1 MIRNISEAITYRFAI
16 SLTWLIVLCHATP
29 TVLAAPAKI
38 AIVID
43 DIGYRA
49 SDREAVR
56 LQGQFTYSILP
67 FAPLTQQ
74 LAQAVHH
81 SKREAM
87 LHLPM
92 EAMSGNRML
101 GRGALFT
108 DMDEKTMRAAIN
120 EALDNVP
127 YTQGINNHMGSKFT
141 TAEQPLRWLMD
152 ELKQR
157 DLYFLDS
164 KTTPRSL
171 AEASA
176 KRIGLA
182 TAHRHIFLDNQRDH
196 QYLTQQFNRLLRIAK
211 SNSYAI
217 AIAHPH
223 PETIAFLQNI
233 GDRLKQEN
241 IELVPFSQILPLIST
256 IKKPHKTSSFSLV
269 AAPN

>member
-16 SLTWLIVLCHATP
+16 SLTWLIVLCHASP

-92 EAMSGNRML
+92 EAISGNRML

-196 QYLTQQFNRLLRIAK
+196 QYLTQQFNRLLKIAK

-223 PETIAFLQNI
+223 PETIAFLNNI
-233 GDRLKQEN
+233 GDRLKKEN
-241 IELVPFSQILPLIST
+241 IELVPFSQLLPLTRMADKEQSRSHFSAST
-256 IKKPHKTSSFSLV
+256 
-269 AAPN
+269 APN